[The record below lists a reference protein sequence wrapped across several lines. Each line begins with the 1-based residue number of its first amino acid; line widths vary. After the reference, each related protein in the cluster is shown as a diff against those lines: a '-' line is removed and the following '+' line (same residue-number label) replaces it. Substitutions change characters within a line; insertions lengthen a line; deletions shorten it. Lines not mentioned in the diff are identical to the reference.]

1 MNFFEIIGLVLAIV
15 IVFHLGT
22 RWLISWMS
30 TRAAAKAL
38 RGDTPSAKLMPES
51 LFEIE
56 MNDSEVSCH
65 RPDGTIE
72 SVRWDDL
79 QKVSVLTT
87 SDGPLVAD
95 VFWLLHGEQGGCA
108 IPQGATG
115 DSELLEWLQRLPGF
129 DNKTFIDAMGST
141 EEAMFTCW
149 EKPV

>member
-1 MNFFEIIGLVLAIV
+1 MNFFEIVGLVLVLV
-15 IVFHLGT
+15 ILLRLGT
-22 RWLISWMS
+22 RWLASWMA
-30 TRAAAKAL
+30 TRTVAKVM
-38 RGDTPSAKLMPES
+38 RGGAPRAQFMPES
-51 LFEIE
+51 LFVIQ
-56 MNDSEVSCH
+56 MNDLEVSCH
-65 RPDGTIE
+65 RPDGSIE
-72 SVRWDDL
+72 CVRWDDL

-87 SDGPLVAD
+87 SDGPLVTD

-115 DSELLEWLQRLPGF
+115 DSELLERLQRLPGF